1 MNDFAI
7 LILRVTSGAFM
18 LFAHGL
24 PKLNRLISG
33 GEVKFSDPLGIGT
46 IPSLSLTVFAEFF
59 CSALLIIGLFTRPAL
74 IVLIITMSVAG
85 FIHHS
90 PDPFIQKEK
99 AFLFLLIFVALYLF
113 GSGKYSLQN
122 LFTVRVKSRN
132 RLMKYLLE

>member
-1 MNDFAI
+1 MNDFSI
-7 LILRVTSGAFM
+7 LLIRATSGAFM

-33 GEVKFSDPLGIGT
+33 GEIKFSDPLGIGS
-46 IPSLSLTVFAEFF
+46 ISSLSLTVFAEFF
-59 CSALLIIGLFTRPAL
+59 CSAFLIIGIFTRPAL

-85 FIHHS
+85 FIHHA

-99 AFLFLLIFVALYLF
+99 AFLFLLIFVALFLF

-122 LFTVRVKSRN
+122 LFTVKLKSRN
-132 RLMKYLLE
+132 RLTKYFLE